1 MSQLVSTTKLATTM
15 NNAMMLTSTPSQ
27 VAANATTLFN
37 NTDRLTMS
45 SA

>member
-1 MSQLVSTTKLATTM
+1 M
-15 NNAMMLTSTPSQ
+15 NSAMTLTSTPSQ

-37 NTDRLTMS
+37 NTDRLMIS